1 MRAFEPGRHSLEAE
15 LRSLVDEY
23 RTSCLWFLRPDL
35 YPETREE
42 MLRVLRE
49 IEKHADR
56 EGFVRAAKAAPPLR
70 PDPSLPFGITGRDGG
85 SPARLEATPERC

>member
-42 MLRVLRE
+42 MLRVLRA

-56 EGFVRAAKAAPPLR
+56 EGFVRAARIRQWLSPISSAPSAA
-70 PDPSLPFGITGRDGG
+70 S
-85 SPARLEATPERC
+85 